1 VLGSDFFVRLRS
13 GLQNLGARRVILLGL
28 IGLVVFG
35 GIAAMSYVLGKP
47 QREALYTNLELQ
59 DISQIG
65 SVLEE
70 SGISFDVNAEGTAV
84 LVDHGMAAKARMIL
98 AEKGLPKSDK
108 AGYELFDNL
117 GSMGLTSF
125 MQQVT
130 KVRALEGELAR
141 TIQLIKGVKA
151 ARVHLVMPQEAS
163 FRSLKEAP
171 SASVVVRA
179 DSNDGKAFAPAI
191 QQLVAA
197 AIPGMTRDMVS
208 VLNTDGT
215 ILAAAGQG
223 EDAGPSNMVS
233 LERELASD
241 IEARIG
247 MTLMPS
253 LGAGNFRVSVAAKLN
268 TDQRQVNETV
278 FDPESRVERS
288 VRAVKELG
296 ETKNKSGSQ
305 AVSVDQN
312 IPTETTPTAAGGDQ
326 SSEKNDKRE
335 ETTNYEINQ
344 KQVETKS
351 NGYVIDQL
359 SVAVVVNKAQITK
372 LLGDKATPEEMSAQL
387 KELEGL
393 ASSAAGL
400 IETRGDKLKITAIN
414 FLDDASSVEAAA
426 GEPVMDIFTRNLGTI
441 INSAALV
448 IVTLLVLLL
457 GLKPA
462 LRAIVE
468 AQAPASADVP
478 ATMLQ
483 ARSAVDAQRIG
494 EQAPQLIAQA
504 PQDTIQGRLEQIIER
519 DSEKAAQILKEW
531 LAEPPRSAA

>member
-1 VLGSDFFVRLRS
+1 VLGSDFFVRLRQ
-13 GLQNLGARRVILLGL
+13 GLEALGTRRVIALGL
-28 IGLVVFG
+28 TGILVFA
-35 GIAAMSYVLGKP
+35 GIAAMSYMLGKP

-59 DISQIG
+59 DVSQIG

-70 SGISFDVNAEGTAV
+70 SGIAFDVNAEGTAV
-84 LVDHGMAAKARMIL
+84 LVEHGEAAKARMIL
-98 AEKGLPKSDK
+98 AEKGLPQSDK

-163 FRSLKEAP
+163 FRTMKEPP

-179 DSNDGKAFAPAI
+179 DSNEGKAFAPAI

-215 ILAAAGQG
+215 VLAAAGQG
-223 EDAGPSNMVS
+223 DTAGPNNMVS
-233 LERELASD
+233 LERELAKD
-241 IEARIG
+241 IEGRIG

-253 LGAGNFRVSVAAKLN
+253 LGAGNFRVSTAAKLN
-268 TDQRQVNETV
+268 TDKKQVNETV

-288 VRAVKELG
+288 VRTVKELA
-296 ETKNKSGSQ
+296 ESKNKSGSQ
-305 AVSVDQN
+305 TVSVDQN
-312 IPTETTPTAAGGDQ
+312 VPTEAAPTAAGGDQ
-326 SSEKNDKRE
+326 SNEKNDKRE

-344 KQVETKS
+344 KQVETTS
-351 NGYVIDQL
+351 DGYSVDQL
-359 SVAVVVNKAQITK
+359 SVAVVVNKAQLMK
-372 LLGDKATPEEMSAQL
+372 LLGDKATPEQIANQL
-387 KELEGL
+387 KEFEAL
-393 ASSAAGL
+393 AASAAGL
-400 IETRGDKLKITAIN
+400 IEKRGDKIKLTAID
-414 FLDDASSVEAAA
+414 FIAGDVTLDAAA
-426 GEPVMDIFTRNLGTI
+426 AESVMDVVTRNLGTI
-441 INSAALV
+441 INATALV
-448 IVTLLVLLL
+448 IVTLLILLL

-462 LRAIVE
+462 LRALLNVPPP
-468 AQAPASADVP
+468 APEIP
-478 ATMLQ
+478 TTMLQ
-483 ARSAVDAQRIG
+483 DQSTQALPGSDAFQ
-494 EQAPQLIAQA
+494 PQLIAEK
-504 PQDTIQGRLEQIIER
+504 PQNGIQGRLEKLIDQ

-531 LAEPPRSAA
+531 LTESPRSAA

>member
-1 VLGSDFFVRLRS
+1 MLGSDFLVRLRK
-13 GLQNLGARRVILLGL
+13 GLEALGARRVIALGL
-28 IGLVVFG
+28 TGLLVFI
-35 GIAAMSYVLGKP
+35 GIAGLSYVLGKP
-47 QREALYTNLELQ
+47 QREALYTNLGLQ
-59 DISQIG
+59 DVSQIG
-65 SVLEE
+65 SVLED
-70 SGISFDVNAEGTAV
+70 SGIAFDVNAEGTAV
-84 LVDHGMAAKARMIL
+84 LVEHGEAAKARMIL
-98 AEKGLPKSDK
+98 AEKGLPQSDK

-163 FRSLKEAP
+163 FRTLKEAP

-215 ILAAAGQG
+215 VLASAGQG
-223 EDAGPSNMVS
+223 ENAGPNNMVL
-233 LERELASD
+233 LERELAKD
-241 IEARIG
+241 IEERIG
-247 MTLMPS
+247 MTLMPA
-253 LGAGNFRVSVAAKLN
+253 LGAGNFRVSAATKLN
-268 TDQRQVNETV
+268 TDKKQTNETV

-312 IPTETTPTAAGGDQ
+312 IPTEAAPTAAGGDQ

-344 KQVETKS
+344 KQVETTS
-351 NGYVIDQL
+351 DGYNIDQL
-359 SVAVVVNKAQITK
+359 SIAVVVNKAQLTK
-372 LLGDKATPEEMSAQL
+372 LLGGKATPEQL
-387 KELEGL
+387 AAEIKEFEAL
-393 ASSAAGL
+393 AASAAGL
-400 IETRGDKLKITAIN
+400 AETRGDKIKLTAVE
-414 FLDDASSVEAAA
+414 FMAGDAALDAVA
-426 GEPVMDIFTRNLGTI
+426 GESIMDIVSRNLGTI
-441 INSAALV
+441 INAAALLT
-448 IVTLLVLLL
+448 VTLLVLLL

-462 LRAIVE
+462 LRAVLDAPPPTPQLPAVMLQSQS
-468 AQAPASADVP
+468 AQAAPGGDVF
-478 ATMLQ
+478 Q
-483 ARSAVDAQRIG
+483 
-494 EQAPQLIAQA
+494 PQLIAEK
-504 PQDTIQGRLEQIIER
+504 PQNVIQGRLEKLVDQ

-531 LAEPPRSAA
+531 LTEPPRSAA

>member
-1 VLGSDFFVRLRS
+1 MLGSDFFVRLRK
-13 GLQNLGARRVILLGL
+13 GLEALGARRVIALGL
-28 IGLVVFG
+28 IGLLVFT
-35 GIAAMSYVLGKP
+35 GIAAMSYMLGKP
-47 QREALYTNLELQ
+47 QREALYTNLERQ
-59 DISQIG
+59 DLSQIG
-65 SVLEE
+65 SVLEDA
-70 SGISFDVNAEGTAV
+70 GIPFDVNAEGTAV
-84 LVDHGMAAKARMIL
+84 LVEHGAAAKARMIL
-98 AEKGLPKSDK
+98 AEKGLPQSDK

-163 FRSLKEAP
+163 FRTTKEAP

-215 ILAAAGQG
+215 VLAAAGQG
-223 EDAGPSNMVS
+223 EDAGPGNMVS
-233 LERELASD
+233 LERELAKD
-241 IEARIG
+241 IEERIG

-268 TDQRQVNETV
+268 TDKKQTNETV

-288 VRAVKELG
+288 VRSVKELG
-296 ETKNKSGSQ
+296 EAKNKSGSQ

-312 IPTETTPTAAGGDQ
+312 IPTEATPTAAGGDQ
-326 SSEKNDKRE
+326 STEKNDKRE

-344 KQVETKS
+344 KQVETTS
-351 NGYVIDQL
+351 DGYDIDQL
-359 SVAVVVNKAQITK
+359 SVAVVVNKAQLMK
-372 LLGDKATPEEMSAQL
+372 LLGDEAAPEQAAAQI
-387 KELEGL
+387 KEFEAL

-400 IETRGDKLKITAIN
+400 VETRGDKIKLTAMD
-414 FLDDASSVEAAA
+414 FVAGDASLEAVA
-426 GEPVMDIFTRNLGTI
+426 GESVMDIFGRNLGTI
-441 INSAALV
+441 INAAALV

-457 GLKPA
+457 GFKPA
-462 LRAIVE
+462 LRAVL
-468 AQAPASADVP
+468 DVP
-478 ATMLQ
+478 SLAPEVPAAMLQ
-483 ARSAVDAQRIG
+483 ARSAPGLPGVDAFQ
-494 EQAPQLIAQA
+494 PQLIAEK
-504 PQDTIQGRLEQIIER
+504 PQNGIQGRLEKLVEQ

-531 LAEPPRSAA
+531 LTEPPRSAA